1 MDVDAEHGVV
11 VSSPDTGRLSLARL
25 RSALTRIEAMDR
37 LEPLPAQTAALL
49 AEVSDLKFHFAAL
62 KRSHDVLARQLTL
75 PPRTTWEGVLP
86 GRAEAAPP
94 GALAFPNSCLC
105 NQASFED
112 PVFLYWVRRLGHL
125 PGYHRK
131 QWEFAFICQ
140 VLFERGMLGP
150 GRRGLGFGVG
160 EEPLSAL
167 FAAMGCTVTGTDQAL
182 DDAVHSGWT
191 STDQHA
197 AGKDALRHPTICD
210 NTLFDERV
218 DFQSADMNAIPET
231 LTDYDFCWSAC
242 ALEHLGDIP
251 KGLAFIENSLNTLKP
266 GGWAV
271 HTTEYNL
278 SFEDQTMESGLT
290 VLFRTKDFQALV
302 ARLTAQGHKVAPFD
316 WTRGDMPLDRYVD
329 LPPYRQEPHLRLLF
343 DGYEA
348 TSIGIIVQKA
358 I

>member
-1 MDVDAEHGVV
+1 MSGPKPERF
-11 VSSPDTGRLSLARL
+11 SLGRLR
-25 RSALTRIEAMDR
+25 RALTRIEAMES
-37 LEPLPAQTAALL
+37 LEPVPAQTAALL
-49 AEVSDLKFHFAAL
+49 AEVLDLKFHFAAL

-75 PPRTTWEGVLP
+75 PPRATWESVLP
-86 GRAEAAPP
+86 GCPDAAPP

-125 PGYHRK
+125 PSYHRK

-140 VLFERGMLGP
+140 ALFERGMLGE

-167 FAAMGCTVTGTDQAL
+167 FASMGCTITGTDLAL
-182 DDAVHSGWT
+182 EAQVDTGWT
-191 STDQHA
+191 GTDQHA
-197 AGKDALRHPTICD
+197 AGKDALRHPSICD
-210 NTLFDERV
+210 DALFDQRV
-218 DFQSADMNAIPET
+218 DFRPADMNAISED
-231 LTDYDFCWSAC
+231 LTGYDFCWSAC

-278 SFEDQTMESGLT
+278 SFEDQTMDSGLT
-290 VLFRTKDFQALV
+290 VLFRKKDFDALT
-302 ARLTAQGHKVAPFD
+302 ARLAAQGHYVAAFD

-329 LPPYRQEPHLRLLF
+329 LPPYRNEPHLRLLF
-343 DGYEA
+343 DGYET
-348 TSIGIIVQKA
+348 TSIGMIVRKA
-358 I
+358 A